1 MPDTPADRCRHPREA
16 EIQLRRVE
24 GGPGRIDLGLAGIAR
39 GDGAVEPLPGDDL
52 PRIQQL
58 GSLVFGAR
66 QQRRGLGLA
75 QARPGGILRRLEHA
89 RVDEE
94 QLLALLYQAAFRHRN
109 VLDVA
114 GDARPQ
120 FYLLDSGQRAGE
132 LGVGCHRANHH
143 LGDGN
148 AWRGARR
155 PGRRRFP
162 QPAIRAATPSVA
174 VMRMKCLRFI
184 VVPSWSEPAWPGWT
198 KPLPWPVIDLDTL
211 ARSTPFSDL
220 MAKAQRAFGRSPGAG
235 RLARSETQ
243 RAAREGGGGRPT
255 GYRRPAQGRG
265 ETPRRKGS
273 PAKGR
278 SPGRGRSRSRS
289 RLPATW

>member
-1 MPDTPADRCRHPREA
+1 GVTGRTTTSATGT
-16 EIQLRRVE
+16 L
-24 GGPGRIDLGLAGIAR
+24 GGALAA
-39 GDGAVEPLPGDDL
+39 
-52 PRIQQL
+52 
-58 GSLVFGAR
+58 
-66 QQRRGLGLA
+66 
-75 QARPGGILRRLEHA
+75 PGGA
-89 RVDEE
+89 
-94 QLLALLYQAAFRHRN
+94 
-109 VLDVA
+109 
-114 GDARPQ
+114 
-120 FYLLDSGQRAGE
+120 DS
-132 LGVGCHRANHH
+132 
-143 LGDGN
+143 
-148 AWRGARR
+148 
-155 PGRRRFP
+155 P

-211 ARSTPFSDL
+211 ARSTPLFSDL